1 MNKIIFADNTEMQI
15 ANVTN
20 SGDTLTVTV
29 DTTDAN
35 SVITKFRSKA
45 ATSVMRYYS
54 GIDLIRGYAGYTKMQ
69 DVRFEPDVVTNIDYA
84 TTDQTTESGFAEET
98 ADRCI
103 VTMKK
108 VYMIASVAN
117 QTAQNTANIDYL
129 AMETGI
135 EL

>member
-1 MNKIIFADNTEMQI
+1 MNKIIFSDNTEMQI
-15 ANVTN
+15 ADVT
-20 SGDTLTVTV
+20 SDGDTLTVTV
-29 DTTDAN
+29 DTSDAN
-35 SVITKFRSKA
+35 SVIEKFQDKT
-45 ATSVMRYYS
+45 ATSVIRYYS

-69 DVRFEPDVVTNIDYA
+69 DVKFEPNVVTSVDYT

-98 ADRCI
+98 TDRCI

-108 VYMIASVAN
+108 IPMIASVAN